1 MGDLYA
7 ELRDQYD
14 TLVSMLRDVSD
25 ELADAMQ
32 REAAEL
38 RVTNA
43 GLVEE
48 IARLRE
54 ELAQTRQCAV
64 SEREDRERY
73 ERINAALVEDVEAT
87 RGECSYDRGV
97 AAARE
102 AALCEQIV
110 ELSGTPHVDEEAT
123 SAADF
128 YKRQLA
134 ALKAETSKA
143 ADALKAVTGAVTS
156 GRRPPKLPKKLLKGA
171 KQPSGLCKSL
181 AHIWEAIEQLAQPRQ
196 HSQQQQQQPDS
207 PTLIELQSM
216 RVERAASARELSD
229 TRVELNDAVRELDE
243 VRAERDV
250 ALKSLSTAK
259 TLTDSLM
266 YEVKRCAHESLLT
279 ARTFSHRDSLSV
291 AERRAV
297 RAAHALLLYAPD
309 TDPFMCVRNLLL
321 ATCPLDA
328 VRVWRGATHSQLA
341 RRLVG
346 ALDGDSE
353 DPITLGAYLQAL
365 HAHASEIGGNVA
377 RHQVRIA
384 CTQGRELGTGDPIVA
399 AFLGASKHALPT
411 RLMDEDDAALLARLA
426 RQRAVLFAYVFKPD
440 AL

>member
-1 MGDLYA
+1 MGERYA
-7 ELRDQYD
+7 ELQDQYD

-32 REAAEL
+32 SEAAEL

-54 ELAQTRQCAV
+54 ELTQTRQCAV

-87 RGECSYDRGV
+87 RGEGSYDRGV

-123 SAADF
+123 SATDF

-134 ALKAETSKA
+134 ALKADTSKA
-143 ADALKAVTGAVTS
+143 ADALKAVTCAVTS
-156 GRRPPKLPKKLLKGA
+156 GRRPPKMPKKLLKGA
-171 KQPSGLCKSL
+171 KQPSGPCKSL
-181 AHIWEAIEQLAQPRQ
+181 THIWEAIEQLAQPRQ
-196 HSQQQQQQPDS
+196 PPPPPQQPDS

-279 ARTFSHRDSLSV
+279 ARTFSHRGALSV

-297 RAAHALLLYAPD
+297 RAAHALLLYAPE

-328 VRVWRGATHSQLA
+328 VRVWRGAAHSQLA

-346 ALDGDSE
+346 ALDGESE
-353 DPITLGAYLQAL
+353 DPITLGAYLQAI
-365 HAHASEIGGNVA
+365 HAHASEIGGTVA

-384 CTQGRELGTGDPIVA
+384 CTQGRELGTGDPIVG

-440 AL
+440 AV